1 MCAPGRPAEPRGRGQ
16 SLGRSPLAAGMRVG
30 SPLPT
35 CPSHG
40 LSLLLRKREFL
51 REQSEVTARRQR
63 PKGRRGPVAEVGERP
78 GVGDEGARTVA
89 GFRQP
94 PRASPQ
100 PLSPRRCGRTRC
112 SAPRGRPPGPRP
124 ALPRVAAQG
133 CDRWSPGRGKGAR
146 GARGALGLGG
156 EGKVGRELE
165 PGEAAEC
172 QK

>member
-89 GFRQP
+89 
-94 PRASPQ
+94 
-100 PLSPRRCGRTRC
+100 
-112 SAPRGRPPGPRP
+112 RGLGSGSLPGPPHSPSALGGVGGHGAARP
-124 ALPRVAAQG
+124 EDDL
-133 CDRWSPGRGKGAR
+133 PGRGLRFPASRRRAAIGGPRGAGRAR
-146 GARGALGLGG
+146 GAHGAPWVW
-156 EGKVGRELE
+156 VGR
-165 PGEAAEC
+165 G
-172 QK
+172 K